1 MSNSAPI
8 IPPGSPL
15 QRTGPDRD
23 SRLFVT
29 VLAVVA
35 VHVMLLTGLLIQG
48 CHREDKNAAA
58 GPNGLTNYL
67 EPLQEAGLPP
77 IPPQDQLTFPA
88 PSAPPVS
95 MTITQPEPVVPLPPE
110 PESTVSRPAPGAPP
124 APRTPLP
131 VVGGNPLAAP
141 RTTGPPT
148 IYTVKRGDNLTR
160 IARAHGTT
168 VKAIREL
175 NNLKTD
181 RILVDQKLK
190 IPSGNPP
197 ASPAPATP

>member
-15 QRTGPDRD
+15 RRTGPDRD
-23 SRLFVT
+23 PRLFVT
-29 VLAVVA
+29 VLAVVT

-48 CHREDKNAAA
+48 CQREDKNVAAS
-58 GPNGLTNYL
+58 PNGLTNYL

-77 IPPQDQLTFPA
+77 IPPQDQLPLPA
-88 PSAPPVS
+88 PAAPPVS
-95 MTITQPEPVVPLPPE
+95 MTVTQPEPVFPVPPGG
-110 PESTVSRPAPGAPP
+110 ESTVSTPAPGAIP
-124 APRTPLP
+124 ALTTQPP

-141 RTTGPPT
+141 RSAGPPT

-190 IPSGNPP
+190 IPSGAPP
-197 ASPAPATP
+197 ASPASATP